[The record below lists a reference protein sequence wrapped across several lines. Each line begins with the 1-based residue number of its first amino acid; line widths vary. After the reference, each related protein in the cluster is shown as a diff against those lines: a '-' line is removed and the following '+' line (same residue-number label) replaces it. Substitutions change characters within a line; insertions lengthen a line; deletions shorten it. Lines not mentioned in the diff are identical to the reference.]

1 MARGR
6 RRRGR
11 DASNAKMVGGKKKK
25 KKGLSHAALPLGS
38 TGERAFLGSP
48 PREEGYVTFFR
59 KNKKGPEEEEES
71 GKS

>member
-38 TGERAFLGSP
+38 KGERRTGFSWLSPARRRLRDFLS
-48 PREEGYVTFFR
+48 
-59 KNKKGPEEEEES
+59 KK
-71 GKS
+71 